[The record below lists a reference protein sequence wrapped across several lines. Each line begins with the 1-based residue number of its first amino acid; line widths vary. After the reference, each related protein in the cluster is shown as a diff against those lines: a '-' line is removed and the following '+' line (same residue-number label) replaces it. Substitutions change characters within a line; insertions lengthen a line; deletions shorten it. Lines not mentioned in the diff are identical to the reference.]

1 MSRTR
6 ELYHANPHQPH
17 FLVRSLLRDEPALD
31 TIARLLQ
38 GRATRT
44 ELTHPVTGTS
54 SLRKLMR
61 LELVASYNIGGT
73 FYYQLRH
80 VPAYLATAAR
90 ERSAQPLRQA
100 A

>member
-17 FLVRSLLRDEPALD
+17 FLVRSLLRDGPALD
-31 TIARLLQ
+31 TLARLLR
-38 GRATRT
+38 GRATRD
-44 ELTHPVTGTS
+44 ELTHPTTGTS

-80 VPAYLATAAR
+80 LPGYLAEAAR
-90 ERSAQPLRQA
+90 ARGTTQLRQA